1 MPDAPGASSL
11 GAAVTDEDRIVEDEF
26 RVEVELAE
34 EGHGLSLGERLRAL
48 DLDDEARERLG
59 SRVIVTRD
67 GSHLFLY
74 ASTRE
79 SCAEAERVV
88 RELLSEEEL
97 SGKVESKRWHP
108 AAGEW
113 KDADEPLPD
122 TPEALEAERRMREQH
137 AEEPLHAPEFV
148 LLGRYKPKFL
158 RDLGL

>member
-1 MPDAPGASSL
+1 VA
-11 GAAVTDEDRIVEDEF
+11 DEAIIEDEF

-74 ASTRE
+74 ANTRE

-88 RELLSEEEL
+88 RELLAQDDL
-97 SGKVESKRWHP
+97 SVNVEAQRWHP
-108 AAGEW
+108 VAEEW
-113 KDADEPLPD
+113 NRADEPLPD
-122 TPEALEAERRMREQH
+122 TPEAVEAERRRHQER
-137 AEEPLHAPEFV
+137 AAAEGEEPLHAPEFV
-148 LLGRYKPKFL
+148 LLGSYKPKFL

>member
-1 MPDAPGASSL
+1 MSAEEQR
-11 GAAVTDEDRIVEDEF
+11 VDEY
-26 RVEVELAE
+26 RVEVELAD

-67 GSHLFLY
+67 GPHLFLY
-74 ASTRE
+74 ANNRE

-88 RELLSEEEL
+88 RELLAEDEL
-97 SGKVESKRWHP
+97 NATVRSTRWHP
-108 AAGEW
+108 HAEDW

-122 TPEALEAERRMREQH
+122 TPEAIEAERRAHSRRE
-137 AEEPLHAPEFV
+137 AEDGEEPLHAPEFV
-148 LLGRYKPKFL
+148 LLSRYKPKFL